1 MKNIMKFR
9 NVNTTDEEKQI
20 EEQLREAFDRFSQD
34 TSEDQIKE
42 KGIDT
47 EKKLNAIDLQAAVD
61 NGFTAAEIAGIVAM
75 QKAIKTH
82 TLYTYLQNGKD
93 PEPSKKEVKKN
104 ADDDR
109 ESGTEG
115 SSWNR

>member
-1 MKNIMKFR
+1 ME
-9 NVNTTDEEKQI
+9 NTTKKLMETLQK
-20 EEQLREAFDRFSQD
+20 
-34 TSEDQIKE
+34 

-61 NGFTAAEIAGIVAM
+61 NGFTTTEIAGIVAM

-109 ESGTEG
+109 EAGTEG
-115 SSWNR
+115 SSWDR